1 MQDSGWQTAI
11 LQSSK
16 SLEGTSAD
24 TLIKMALMCKDGPNK
39 NTEVAASAYHLAL
52 HRLLASP
59 CPKFDHV
66 AHVSQWDSSGAA
78 SCLRGPA

>member
-1 MQDSGWQTAI
+1 MATRMQDSGWQATI

-16 SLEGTSAD
+16 SLEGMSAD
-24 TLIKMALMCKDGPNK
+24 TLMKMALMCKEGPNK

-66 AHVSQWDSSGAA
+66 AHVSAWDRSAA
-78 SCLRGPA
+78 TC